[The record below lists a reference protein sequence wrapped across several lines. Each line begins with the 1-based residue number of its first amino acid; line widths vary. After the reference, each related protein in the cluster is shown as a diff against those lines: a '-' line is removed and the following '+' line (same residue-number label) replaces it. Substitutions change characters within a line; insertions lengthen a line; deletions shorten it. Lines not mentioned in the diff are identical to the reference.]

1 MLGMAKM
8 ALLEAKSL
16 VRLSRMRVMYG
27 IDPETNEHCYEVGL
41 FGEDGTKGLK
51 KLIIDLPNMHLLTAE
66 LEACVAVLKA
76 HIVYAEHADHAPETP

>member
-1 MLGMAKM
+1 MYGKAEMG
-8 ALLEAKSL
+8 LLEAKSL

-76 HIVYAEHADHAPETP
+76 HIVYAEHTDPAPETP

>member
-1 MLGMAKM
+1 M

-27 IDPETNEHCYEVGL
+27 IDPETNEPCYEVGL

-51 KLIIDLPNMHLLTAE
+51 KLIIDVANMHVLAAE
-66 LEACVAVLKA
+66 LEACAAVLKA
-76 HIVYAEHADHAPETP
+76 HIVFSERAEHAPDTPE